1 MRIGDCILQIYIP
14 DTFSLKDKRSV
25 LTGLKKRV
33 RNKFNVSISEIDR
46 NNNHRISVLAVATVS
61 NDRKYVDKL
70 LSSVIKYME
79 KQPQFQVVEYTTE
92 VF

>member
-1 MRIGDCILQIYIP
+1 MKIGNCILQIYIP
-14 DTFSLKDKRSV
+14 DALSLKDKRSV

-33 RNKFNVSISEIDR
+33 RNKFNVSISEVDR

-61 NDRKYVDKL
+61 NNAHFVDKL
-70 LSSVIKYME
+70 LSSVVKYME
-79 KQPQFQVVEYTTE
+79 KQPQFRLVEYKTE